1 MFIYQGKL
9 TWLQAA
15 KDETF
20 TIVFPKGEIRANDS
34 VYLFTQ
40 WTKDAQG
47 VEKAKFFQTIVVSD
61 LKKLDDGDISF
72 TLAGSSYDYTVI
84 TQEVYSKIKVD
95 MSNRAGDKTS
105 TILKRGWQSE
115 GKIDPEAAVRIWAGS
130 INWGDRAIDE
140 QAIFILPEGYTDDKP
155 VVSCWQFT
163 KDYSGNPKSPVLR
176 GTSLKVIGLEDK
188 IAKFAFNVHADITCA
203 WNKANEMLVV
213 DVKEPD
219 GKQLNIGKLNL
230 FAKIEPK
237 SHSFDTEDLTPPVE
251 KKVELRYPQPQ
262 ATLQRVLE
270 PLPFPNTLIETLTH
284 GAAFIEQAGY
294 LTKQAQN
301 KFNKL
306 HEDFHEQT
314 ILVESLKK
322 HKENLEKQVIT
333 VTDER
338 NTANENV
345 KEIKKQISLLNGEY
359 KNKVRE
365 LEAMITGWK
374 KEDDKDHKVIN
385 KLKED
390 ITKLHHKNMELLE
403 KLSKAEIAH
412 KKLEVD
418 IAASQARVR
427 SLEAT
432 KLTLQN
438 ALAVSNAQ
446 NVSYRSQIDAL
457 NKKLHKADG
466 ANKEL
471 QKSLARAQQETKDTK
486 TELNAKQKDLD
497 RANKDH
503 GETRKKLEISEKT
516 REATEAERKTAVAE
530 AEKEKKRADESDRL
544 TALAKDDIS
553 RSDQEA
559 ENAKDEALAASGKT
573 LEAETRANKAE
584 AKANKQWKTI
594 QGYLKLVDRLEEIV
608 VKEPVNNKWWQEF
621 EPEFKKLATPALATP
636 A

>member
-9 TWLQAA
+9 TWLQNA
-15 KDETF
+15 KNETF
-20 TIVFPKGEIRANDS
+20 TIVFPKDEVRANDS

-61 LKKLDDGDISF
+61 LKKLDGGNISF
-72 TLAGSSYDYTVI
+72 TLASSSYDYTI
-84 TQEVYSKIKVD
+84 TTQEAYSKIKVD
-95 MSNRAGDKTS
+95 MSNRAGGKTS
-105 TILKRGWQSE
+105 TILKRGWHSE
-115 GKIDPEAAVRIWAGS
+115 GKIDPEAAIRIWAGS

-155 VVSCWQFT
+155 IVSCWQFT
-163 KDYSGNPKSPVLR
+163 KDYSGNPKGPVIEGR
-176 GTSLKVIGLEDK
+176 SLKVIGLEDK

-203 WNKANEMLVV
+203 WNQENEILVV

-230 FAKIEPK
+230 FAKIEPQ
-237 SHSFDTEDLTPPVE
+237 SHSFETEDLSPPVE

-270 PLPFPNTLIETLTH
+270 PLPFPKTLIETLTH

-301 KFNKL
+301 KFNEL

-322 HKENLEKQVIT
+322 HKENLEKQIIT

-345 KEIKKQISLLNGEY
+345 KEINKQISLLNNEY

-365 LEAMITGWK
+365 LEAMIAGWK

-390 ITKLHHKNMELLE
+390 ISKLHHKNMELLE

-412 KKLEVD
+412 KKLGVD
-418 IAASQARVR
+418 LAASQARVR

-438 ALAVSNAQ
+438 SLAVSNAQ

-457 NKKLHKADG
+457 NKKLHKADD

-471 QKSLARAQQETKDTK
+471 QKSLAKAEQETKDTK
-486 TELNAKQKDLD
+486 AKLSAKQKDLD
-497 RANKDH
+497 RANNDH
-503 GETRKKLEISEKT
+503 GETRKKLEIAEKT
-516 REATEAERKTAVAE
+516 RDATEAARKAAVTEAE
-530 AEKEKKRADESDRL
+530 AQKKKAEISDKL
-544 TALAKDDIS
+544 TALAKADFS
-553 RSDQEA
+553 RSVKEGEDANDKARADSKRAFAAEA
-559 ENAKDEALAASGKT
+559 
-573 LEAETRANKAE
+573 RANIAE
-584 AKANKQWKTI
+584 DEINKQRKTI
-594 QGYLKLVDRLEEIV
+594 KGYVALVDRLEELV
-608 VKEPVNNKWWQEF
+608 VREPVNNNWWQEF
-621 EPEFKKLATPALATP
+621 EPEFKRLAAPA
-636 A
+636 